1 MTATAPCFVFTPQ
14 VGASYASFRERVRSA
29 ENAGFD
35 GFLVVDH
42 MWGRGAPD
50 VPCLEGWSL
59 LAALAEATTRIRL
72 GVLVTCNSYRNPG
85 MLAKAAATVDHVSGG
100 RVELGMGAGWMD
112 EEYRAYGFEF
122 PDVPTRLAQ
131 LGEALEVVTG
141 LFTRHRT
148 TVEGRHY
155 RFTEAPF
162 EPKPLQRPLPITI
175 GGAGPK
181 VLMRLVARYAQ
192 RWNCPMP
199 AAGRLEEHLTALAR
213 QTGGWV
219 GWRALTLRG
228 LAEELALGA
237 TAGKLRTA
245 GDVELTTLVDRA
257 LEELLAQGSLPRGIR
272 PLARRP
278 GFRRAVT
285 DAVLELRVAGLDA
298 TDARIQPIAQRPGQ
312 RDSLQLV
319 VGQRD
324 RDGGGRPASGD
335 LRRAGRRLEERLG
348 HVAPALDGAVA
359 HAHDL
364 GADGQGRER
373 LGAGGERALVHQPQA
388 GARGFR

>member
-1 MTATAPCFVFTPQ
+1 MAATAPCFVFTPQ

-35 GFLVVDH
+35 GFWVVDH

-85 MLAKAAATVDHVSGG
+85 MLAKAAATADHVSGG
-100 RVELGMGAGWMD
+100 RIELGMGAGWMD

-131 LGEALEVVTG
+131 LGEALDVVTG
-141 LFTRHRT
+141 LFSQRRT
-148 TVEGRHY
+148 TVAGRHY
-155 RFTEAPF
+155 RFTDAPF

-199 AAGRLEEHLTALAR
+199 AALRLEEHLTALAR
-213 QTGGWV
+213 HCADIGRDPREVIVSEQIAVVVAKDDAALREKRAFAERAIGGFV
-219 GWRALTLRG
+219 DIEQMAVCGTPNAVVDR
-228 LAEELALGA
+228 LAEKIERGVRDFAVLFGDYGAPDSLALFA
-237 TAGKLRTA
+237 ERVRPELKL
-245 GDVELTTLVDRA
+245 
-257 LEELLAQGSLPRGIR
+257 P
-272 PLARRP
+272 
-278 GFRRAVT
+278 
-285 DAVLELRVAGLDA
+285 
-298 TDARIQPIAQRPGQ
+298 
-312 RDSLQLV
+312 
-319 VGQRD
+319 
-324 RDGGGRPASGD
+324 
-335 LRRAGRRLEERLG
+335 
-348 HVAPALDGAVA
+348 
-359 HAHDL
+359 
-364 GADGQGRER
+364 
-373 LGAGGERALVHQPQA
+373 
-388 GARGFR
+388 